1 MGISE
6 SMEIRDAFH
15 AALEM
20 GRKLPNEN
28 GGLTGFG
35 IIERRNGDGVLD
47 LVVPFANL
55 ITDAGDEYCAR
66 KLAVAI
72 APVNYTLPGTAGTA
86 NSPALGMK
94 LGTGSTAAAKTG
106 ATAAAIA
113 AGTYISGSQTAFA
126 ASFPTV
132 TVGSTGLGTTI
143 DYKCNWASNVATATI
158 TEAVIVNDAAANAA
172 SSATNTYARATGFSV
187 PKTSNDSLAI
197 TWSWKQLG
205 A

>member
-15 AALEM
+15 VALEM

-55 ITDAGDEYCAR
+55 ITDKGDEYCAR
-66 KLAVAI
+66 KLAVGIGTPNAG
-72 APVNYTLPGTAGTA
+72 APTAA
-86 NSPALGMK
+86 NGMK
-94 LGTGSTAAAKTG
+94 LGISSTAASKASAGAALVSYTTGSNALFTATHPTITVG
-106 ATAAAIA
+106 AT
-113 AGTYISGSQTAFA
+113 T
-126 ASFPTV
+126 
-132 TVGSTGLGTTI
+132 LGTTI
-143 DYKCNWASNVATATI
+143 DYKCDWIANVATATI
-158 TEAVIVNDAAANAA
+158 TEAVIVNDAGSNATSTAA
-172 SSATNTYARATGFSV
+172 NTYARTTGFSV
-187 PKTSNDSLAI
+187 PKNAGDSLAI